1 MELVPQLIAS
11 GLTVG
16 AVYALIALGFTIIF
30 SATGILN
37 FAQGEFVML
46 GALVGVTVYTK
57 LGIPYLIS
65 LVLTVVSVT
74 IVGILF
80 DKLVVESLVRAK
92 SPLFGLIVSTV
103 AVSFLLRNGSA
114 AIWGTTQL
122 YAKPVL
128 GNTPIVIFDA
138 SFIPQSFVV
147 FAVTIVALLATWY
160 FYDRTIIGRSFRAVA
175 INREAAGLIGADA
188 DMAILCSFAIS
199 AALGG
204 AAGLAFS
211 PISNATAYMGALLG
225 IKGFAASLLG
235 GLGNMAGAV
244 AGGLILGLL
253 EAFGAAYL
261 PTGYQD
267 AISFT
272 IMLFILF
279 VRPSGLF
286 SRGRSATR
294 V

>member
-16 AVYALIALGFTIIF
+16 AIYALIALGFTIIF

-46 GALVGVTVYTK
+46 GALVGVTVYTVM
-57 LGIPYLIS
+57 GIPYPLAF
-65 LVLTVVSVT
+65 VLTVISVT
-74 IVGILF
+74 VVGILF
-80 DKLVVESLVRAK
+80 DKLVVESLVRTKA
-92 SPLFGLIVSTV
+92 PLFGLIVSTV
-103 AVSFLLRNGSA
+103 AVGFLLRHGSA
-114 AIWGTTQL
+114 AVWGRSQL

-128 GNTPIVIFDA
+128 GNTPVVIFNA
-138 SFIPQSFVV
+138 SFIPQSFIV
-147 FAVTIVALLATWY
+147 FAVTILFLLGTWY
-160 FYDRTIIGRSFRAVA
+160 FYDRTITGRSFRAVA
-175 INREAAGLIGADA
+175 INREAAGLIGADV
-188 DMAILCSFAIS
+188 DRAILCSFAIS
-199 AALGG
+199 AALGA

-211 PISNATAYMGALLG
+211 PITNATAYMGTLLG
-225 IKGFAASLLG
+225 MKGFAAALLG

-244 AGGLILGLL
+244 GGGLVLGLL

-286 SRGRSATR
+286 SRGQNATR